1 MTKYK
6 IISAII
12 IAAFFIILV
21 SCKGGKNGII
31 GVAETEVLP
40 EDIVEM
46 RADQIKLAN
55 VEMGSIET
63 LSLSGTLKVSGKVT
77 VAPKNLATVCMPMGG
92 FIKSTS
98 LMPGNAVQKGQVLAI
113 LENQEFVDIQQNY
126 LDTKNKLDYAEAE
139 YLRHT
144 ELYKNDVYSKN
155 NLQQVTADYKSLKAQ
170 VKGLEQKLNL
180 LGFDAANFDENDI
193 SSSVSLLSPISGYI
207 TAVNV
212 NLGKYVAP
220 SDILF
225 EIINSDKLYL
235 ELILFEKDANKVSV
249 GQKIRFFINN
259 ETEPHE
265 AIINQTGKSIN
276 ADKSFKVYANVPVA
290 CKNLLPGM
298 YVNASIEGLGNR
310 VKALPSEA
318 IVSFD
323 DRNFIFIFDKNKEE
337 SGMAFTEYRM
347 IEVLKGV
354 SENGYTEI
362 ILPEKFNILAAKV
375 VVKGAYNLLSAKKN
389 AGEMSC

>member
-1 MTKYK
+1 MTKYNFISSGLVTTLL
-6 IISAII
+6 IIMI
-12 IAAFFIILV
+12 
-21 SCKGGKNGII
+21 SCNAGK
-31 GVAETEVLP
+31 ETGSEVKKTELIP
-40 EDIVEM
+40 QDIVEM
-46 RADQIKLAN
+46 RVDQVKLAN
-55 VEMGSIET
+55 IELGPVENRSI
-63 LSLSGTLKVSGKVT
+63 SSTLKVNGIVS
-77 VAPKNLATVCMPMGG
+77 VAPQNLAKVCMPMGG

-98 LMPGNAVQKGQVLAI
+98 LMPGNAVHKGQILAV
-113 LENQEFVDIQQNY
+113 LENQEFIDIQQNY

-276 ADKSFKVYANVPVA
+276 ADKSFKVYANVPVV